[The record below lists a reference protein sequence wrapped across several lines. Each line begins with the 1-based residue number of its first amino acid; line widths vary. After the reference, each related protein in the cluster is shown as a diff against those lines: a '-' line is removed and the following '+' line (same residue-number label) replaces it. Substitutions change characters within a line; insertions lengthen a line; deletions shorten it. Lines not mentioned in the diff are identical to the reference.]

1 MKKIEISVIIP
12 VRMITPY
19 LRETIDCLKRQTF
32 KEFEIIIITDKKEKF
47 KGVRVF
53 NSGEP
58 TPAYKRNLGAKRSK
72 GRILAFLDDDSYPEN
87 GWLEN
92 ALGIFKENSRISAVC
107 GPALTPPKDNIF
119 QRASGWV
126 WASWLG
132 SGGAGVY
139 RNRIAPRRE
148 VEDFP
153 SVNLLIK
160 KTDFNLVGGFDVN
173 HWPGEDTKLC
183 LDLVK
188 LGKKIIYDPSV
199 LIYHHRRAIFLPHLK
214 QIGRYALRRGHFAKV
229 FPETSMKV
237 GYILPSF
244 FAYGLLIGL
253 FVSLLFPFF
262 RIVFLFLFSFYFLLL
277 FLTNLEV
284 LTKDRNLFLFFL
296 VIFSIYL
303 THFTYG
309 LLFPW
314 GYFHKTLQTVPREI
328 DNHKMMY
335 VGG

>member
-1 MKKIEISVIIP
+1 MKNIEASIIVP
-12 VRMITPY
+12 VRTITPY
-19 LRETIDCLKRQTF
+19 LRETVDFLRKQTF
-32 KEFEIIIITDKKEKF
+32 QKFEIIVITDKKEKL

-58 TPAYKRNLGAKRSK
+58 TPAYKRNLGAKRSRGK
-72 GRILAFLDDDSYPEN
+72 ILAFLDDDSYPEN
-87 GWLEN
+87 EWLEN
-92 ALGIFKENSRISAVC
+92 ALGIFKENSHISAVC
-107 GPALTPPKDNIF
+107 GPALTPPNDNIF

-139 RNRIAPRRE
+139 RNRISPRRE

-188 LGKKIIYDPSV
+188 KGKKIVYDPSV
-199 LIYHHRRAIFLPHLK
+199 LVYHHRRAVFLPHLK
-214 QIGRYALRRGHFAKV
+214 QISRYAMRRGHFAKI
-229 FPETSMKV
+229 FPETSLKT
-237 GYILPSF
+237 GYLLPSLF
-244 FAYGLLIGL
+244 TYGLIFGLIVSVL
-253 FVSLLFPFF
+253 FPHLLPIYFLFFVS
-262 RIVFLFLFSFYFLLL
+262 YFLLL
-277 FLTNLEV
+277 FFFSMEV
-284 LTKDRNLFLFFL
+284 LLKEKNLLLFLL
-296 VIFSIYL
+296 VVPSVYL

-309 LLFPW
+309 LLFPI
-314 GYFHKTLQTVPREI
+314 GYFQETLQTIPHEI
-328 DNHKMMY
+328 DEHKKAY